1 MILLPIHQIRKLI
14 HHLMNAANAA
24 RRLMKR
30 ISLLPTF
37 SFQTSVLFMTEKQN
51 MAFPVCGDFAKSAK
65 MYTGLCYIS

>member
-1 MILLPIHQIRKLI
+1 MILLPIPQIRKLI
-14 HHLMNAANAA
+14 HHLMN
-24 RRLMKR
+24 RLITR

-65 MYTGLCYIS
+65 MYAGLCYIS